1 MARSLFSR
9 LFSRRPEAD
18 KVPVVGDDTAKSLRD
33 DTPETPE
40 YAPADTPEP
49 ASGEDIDPNVIAT
62 DDLGEGHAGEDAD
75 VVAGESESPDDN
87 EGPVPAEAD
96 DNTAARDVD
105 TIDQAHVETAL
116 DTSAERDYSGVDDG
130 DDPAVVGDN
139 PALEPD
145 DESGGQELAAITT
158 TRHGQGRHHYNRE
171 HEHVDRRDIMR
182 LIDNPATARAGLK
195 LLRARALCLTPV
207 GPGETRSNYV
217 WAKSSDSDT
226 IAAAV
231 RGRDVSRL
239 RTVGEFI
246 LGGPSGAC
254 LVAVSP
260 ADDSPKGNVRF
271 VVTTLSGT
279 KETFTTPVTGSESL
293 YLYLAD
299 AVVGHDPENHTTS
312 GSGGAMTPS
321 GVDAGVLAGVEFER
335 GNTIDVDAAAHQDT
349 PGAVSDDAVAAVQDA
364 LDARDERARR
374 GEETTIETKE
384 RVLDTADT
392 PAGGSSKLDI
402 SKHR

>member
-9 LFSRRPEAD
+9 LFSRRKHKET
-18 KVPVVGDDTAKSLRD
+18 VPVVADDTADNRRD

-40 YAPADTPEP
+40 YVPADTPEDG
-49 ASGEDIDPNVIAT
+49 AKSDTDPNVITPDTPVEEHVDEPADIDGGSEWPVT
-62 DDLGEGHAGEDAD
+62 AG
-75 VVAGESESPDDN
+75 
-87 EGPVPAEAD
+87 AD
-96 DNTAARDVD
+96 DDDTVARDVD
-105 TIDQAHVETAL
+105 TIDRAHVETAL
-116 DTSAERDYSGVDDG
+116 DTSAERDHSGTDDE

-145 DESGGQELAAITT
+145 EKSGGQELAAVTT

-171 HEHVDRRDIMR
+171 HEHVDRRDVMR

-195 LLRARALCLTPV
+195 LLRDRALCLVPV
-207 GPGETRSNYV
+207 GPGEARSNYV
-217 WAKSSDSDT
+217 WAKSSDSDA

-231 RGRDVSRL
+231 QGRDVSRL
-239 RTVGEFI
+239 RTIGEFI
-246 LGGPSGAC
+246 LGAPSGAC
-254 LVAVSP
+254 LVTVSP

-279 KETFTTPVTGSESL
+279 KETFTTPITGSESL

-312 GSGGAMTPS
+312 GSGGVMTPS
-321 GVDAGVLAGVEFER
+321 GADAGVLAGVEFER
-335 GNTIDVDAAAHQDT
+335 GNTIDVNAAAHQDT
-349 PGAVSDDAVAAVQDA
+349 PGAVSDDAVAAARDA

-392 PAGGSSKLDI
+392 PAGGSSKLDLD
-402 SKHR
+402 RYRQ